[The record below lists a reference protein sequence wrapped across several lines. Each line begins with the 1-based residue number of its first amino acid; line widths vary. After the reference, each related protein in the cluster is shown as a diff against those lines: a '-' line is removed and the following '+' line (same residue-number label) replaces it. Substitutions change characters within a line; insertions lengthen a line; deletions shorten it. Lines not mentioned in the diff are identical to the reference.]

1 MSSLRLR
8 YNIYKLDFDSLFTLY
23 AYSFISA
30 TPGLLFGKSPT
41 GKLRSAH
48 ASKKGFPV
56 AHRRLNGEC
65 SLPSDV
71 AFIFSKD
78 IVRMEPTAYK
88 RMLID
93 ISKTISDDEFAAL
106 KFLLDQKISK
116 RRMEEMTTI
125 LKLFTEL
132 ENRDELSSSNLVFL
146 RYILNEISEGRKHL
160 TGIIDRAT
168 GQSTNGRLP
177 VPADRP
183 QDDNQVN
190 QIGTV

>member
-1 MSSLRLR
+1 
-8 YNIYKLDFDSLFTLY
+8 
-23 AYSFISA
+23 
-30 TPGLLFGKSPT
+30 
-41 GKLRSAH
+41 
-48 ASKKGFPV
+48 
-56 AHRRLNGEC
+56 
-65 SLPSDV
+65 
-71 AFIFSKD
+71 
-78 IVRMEPTAYK
+78 MEPTAYK